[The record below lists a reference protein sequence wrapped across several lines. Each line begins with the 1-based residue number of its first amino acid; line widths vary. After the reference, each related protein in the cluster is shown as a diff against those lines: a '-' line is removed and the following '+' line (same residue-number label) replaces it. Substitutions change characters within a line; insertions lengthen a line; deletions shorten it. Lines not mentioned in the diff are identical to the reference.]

1 MTGRARAAGAT
12 LLRSMRFAPRPARP
26 GGRAAL
32 AALAAALCGVLPA
45 TASASPPDTPGHTPV
60 AASASATATAS
71 LSRSQL
77 RRDLARLMNQAGS
90 SSGAWVYDASGRRGL
105 FSRRGDIK
113 RTPASNMKLF
123 TSAVAV
129 HRFGPSHRFA
139 TSIWAVG
146 KRTGST
152 LNGSLFVVG
161 GGDPLLASASFGRRY
176 VHGVFTPLRAL
187 ARQVRDAGIA
197 KVTGHLYFDDSVFD
211 RRRGV
216 PASGY
221 RTSQYVGPLSGLD
234 YNQGF
239 AGDSASSGFAS
250 DPAKFAA
257 KRLVSS
263 LRSRGVQI
271 ATGVG
276 RRLLPPPRP
285 RVVKIG
291 AVRSAVLRT
300 LLREMNRP
308 SVNFF
313 AEMLLKGI
321 GARFGTAGTT
331 RAGATVVRR
340 VSDRFFGVSLHNL
353 DGSGLDHRD
362 KVSPHGVGRL
372 LKRML
377 VHPAHA
383 AFVTSLP
390 KAGRQGTL
398 KYRMRGTAA
407 EGRCRAKTGT
417 LTGVS
422 ALSGYCFNRSG
433 KTVVFSILM
442 NGVSDLN
449 AAHSIQDRMAADIAR
464 FG

>member
-1 MTGRARAAGAT
+1 MRVARAQ
-12 LLRSMRFAPRPARP
+12 P
-26 GGRAAL
+26 GGRATLAALVATTLCGAL
-32 AALAAALCGVLPA
+32 AAPAAAA
-45 TASASPPDTPGHTPV
+45 PPDTAGHTPV
-60 AASASATATAS
+60 AASTSATATTS
-71 LSRSQL
+71 ITRSRLRHDLS
-77 RRDLARLMNQAGS
+77 RLMNQAGS
-90 SSGAWVYDASGRRGL
+90 SSGAWVYDASSHRGL
-105 FSRRGDIK
+105 FSRNGNVK
-113 RTPASNMKLF
+113 RTPASNLKLF

-129 HRFGPSHRFA
+129 HRFGPSHEFT

-146 KRTGST
+146 KRTGSK
-152 LNGSLFVVG
+152 LDGNLIVVG
-161 GGDPLLASASFGRRY
+161 GGDPLLASASFARRY

-187 ARQVRDAGIA
+187 AKRVQSAGITT
-197 KVTGHLYFDDSVFD
+197 VTGHLYFDDSIFD

-221 RTSQYVGPLSGLD
+221 RTSQYIGPLSGLD

-239 AGDSASSGFAS
+239 AGDSVSAGFAG
-250 DPAKFAA
+250 DPAKFATQ
-257 KRLVSS
+257 RLVAA
-263 LRSRGVQI
+263 LRGRGVQI
-271 ATGVG
+271 ATGVA
-276 RRLLPPPRP
+276 RKLLPAPRP
-285 RVVKIG
+285 RVVKLG
-291 AVRSAVLRT
+291 AVRSPTLRV

-321 GARFGTAGTT
+321 GARFGGAGTT
-331 RAGATVVRR
+331 RAGARVVRR
-340 VSDRFFGVSLHNL
+340 VTANFFDVGLYNL

-377 VHPAHA
+377 IDPAHA

-442 NGVSDLN
+442 NN
-449 AAHSIQDRMAADIAR
+449 ANVDSARSIQDRMTTDIAR
-464 FG
+464 YG